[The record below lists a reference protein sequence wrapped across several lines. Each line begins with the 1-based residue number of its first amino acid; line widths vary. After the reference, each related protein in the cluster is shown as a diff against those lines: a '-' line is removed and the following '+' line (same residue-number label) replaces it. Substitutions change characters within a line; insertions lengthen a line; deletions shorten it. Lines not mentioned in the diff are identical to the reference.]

1 LTGVVSYKDLN
12 VAAPLSLALE
22 RIPYGWLSVA
32 MNLAVLAGLTSV
44 MLVMLLG
51 QSRVFYTMSRD
62 GLLPRIFSDIHP
74 RFRTPWRCNLLLG
87 LFVALFSA
95 FAPISVV
102 GNMTSIGTLFAF
114 VLVCGGIIVMRR
126 THAETPR
133 PFRTPLVPAVP
144 ILGMVIN
151 ITLML
156 GLGLSKLDPVVRLAC
171 RGAGGLFRL

>member
-1 LTGVVSYKDLN
+1 
-12 VAAPLSLALE
+12 
-22 RIPYGWLSVA
+22 

-62 GLLPRIFSDIHP
+62 GLLPRIFSDTHP
-74 RFRTPWRCNLLLG
+74 TFRTPWRCNLLLG

-133 PFRTPLVPAVP
+133 PFRTPLVPAVSLLWKLVNFTP
-144 ILGMVIN
+144 IRGLRITHLGPLV
-151 ITLML
+151 
-156 GLGLSKLDPVVRLAC
+156 GQVVRAL
-171 RGAGGLFRL
+171 